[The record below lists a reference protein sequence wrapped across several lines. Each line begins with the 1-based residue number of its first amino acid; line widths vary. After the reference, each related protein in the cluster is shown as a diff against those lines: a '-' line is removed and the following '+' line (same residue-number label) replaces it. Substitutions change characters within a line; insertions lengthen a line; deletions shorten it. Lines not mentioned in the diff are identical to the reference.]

1 MSDIKSEEYDIFVKQ
16 KGADDST
23 YLGVGCVEDMSN
35 ILKRGS
41 RNVTTRRC
49 VDKGSVEKKQM
60 TTIKHADGTIKYA
73 FNLSDTSGKKMLND
87 AFDDENVD
95 VELTIKIVLDD
106 IGTTHSTYI
115 ERDVLVKEISI
126 EPDVIWKET
135 ASLEFIGKPMFT
147 AAD

>member
-1 MSDIKSEEYDIFVKQ
+1 M
-16 KGADDST
+16 
-23 YLGVGCVEDMSN
+23 
-35 ILKRGS
+35 
-41 RNVTTRRC
+41 
-49 VDKGSVEKKQM
+49 
-60 TTIKHADGTIKYA
+60 
-73 FNLSDTSGKKMLND
+73 
-87 AFDDENVD
+87 
-95 VELTIKIVLDD
+95 LDD